1 MAKKKQE
8 IVETTPETMS
18 RGDRKRAEKL
28 RKKQEAQQRAKE
40 LRAQQKKK
48 VAKQET
54 AKTLQATIPYRK
66 AYSNGIIETAK
77 GIYTKSY
84 LLKDVNYQAAKLE
97 AQHTMFQKYAELLNT
112 FDASMTFQI
121 SVNNRNIDIEQFKE
135 NTLIELQ
142 EDGLNVYRNEYND
155 MLVDK
160 MAEGK
165 NNMVRDKYLT
175 VSTPAESY
183 KAACNIFS
191 RLDTE
196 ITSATKKIGGSEATP
211 LSTLERLEII
221 HNLLNIGKENEFEAN
236 KEDPEMW
243 LRNLTMRGLDTK
255 DIVVPSGIE
264 FQKNHMIIGDKYAR
278 VLYLKELP
286 NFMPDVIISE
296 LTDCDHNMITSMDI
310 AIVPQDKAIKI
321 VKSQMVNIG
330 ANIVDRQKK
339 AVKSG
344 YDPSLTSPDLMKAQE
359 EANELLDQLTTKDQK
374 MFQMTLVIMHFAD
387 SLEQLDKDTASIQAV
402 GRKYSCE
409 IKSLFSQ
416 QELGFKSVLPV
427 CYNQLL
433 LKRTLT
439 TASTAVF
446 MPFTSQELN
455 QKHGHYYGLNAIS
468 RNMILFN
475 RESCKNGNGF
485 ILGTPG
491 CVDKDTEFFN
501 GKEWKSIADYVEGE
515 KVLQFDTET
524 GIASLVLPERY
535 IKAPC
540 DKMYHF
546 ETKYG
551 INQTLSGEH
560 RVIYY
565 KRYPKT
571 NTYSSAMEMSAA
583 ELAEVQNKGEF
594 RGKFKTDFKYN
605 GPGIELSDGE
615 LKIMLAVICD
625 GSFNKN
631 NPKSFNCVVRLKKD
645 RKKKELFKLLSENHV
660 EFRVHEDLKGYT
672 QFSFKAPKREKDFLP
687 YWYNCSA
694 DQLKLICDNILQWD
708 GSIDRKGRRTFS
720 TTVKSIADFVQFA
733 FSSCGYRATVYEKNR
748 DGEHY
753 ITNGKTYVRKHTEY
767 TVCISD
773 NVMVGMEWH
782 NDGRETNVIVEEVTP
797 VDGMKYCF
805 TVPTHALVLRR
816 NGKIFITGNS
826 GKSFTS
832 KQNMVN
838 IILGTD
844 DDIIIIDPENEYSPL
859 IELLGGEVISIDAGG
874 ANHINPFDMD
884 AAYAGEKGKNPLVL
898 KTDFIISLCDTVGG
912 GYAGLTPS
920 QMSIIDRCVR
930 AVYSEYL
937 ASEYIDENG
946 EKCYDASKTPTL
958 LEFQQLLASQKD
970 REAKEIA
977 LALELYTSGSLDNF
991 AHKTNVDVNNR
1002 FLAYNLR
1009 DVGDNM
1015 MNMAMLTVTNTIWNR
1030 ILKNHRLGKKT
1041 WVFVDEAHLLF
1052 ANRTS
1057 ATFMKTLYKRSRK
1070 FNGYITS
1077 ITQNVTDILDNPI
1090 CKTMI
1095 GNSEFLILLNQSADD
1110 RDRLAEQLSLS
1121 ETQLDFITS
1130 ANPGEGL
1137 LINSPTIIPFINK
1150 FPQDTQ
1156 LYRAMT
1162 TKPSDIAKYKAE
1174 KAAVELEEED
1184 DVDEE

>member
-8 IVETTPETMS
+8 IVETIPETMS

-48 VAKQET
+48 VVKQET

-112 FDASMTFQI
+112 FDSSMTFQI

-142 EDGLNVYRNEYND
+142 DDELNPYRHEYND

-243 LRNLTMRGLDTK
+243 LKNLTMRGLDTK

-416 QELGFKSVLPV
+416 QELGFKSVLPL

-501 GKEWKSIADYVEGE
+501 GKEWKSIADYTKED
-515 KVLQFDTET
+515 KVLQFDIHKDKAT
-524 GIASLVLPERY
+524 LVYPLRY

-546 ETKYG
+546 ENKYLD
-551 INQTLSGEH
+551 QTLSAEH
-560 RVIYY
+560 RVILFD
-565 KRYPKT
+565 KS
-571 NTYSSAMEMSAA
+571 NNSIEMSA
-583 ELAEVQNKGEF
+583 EEF
-594 RGKFKTDFKYN
+594 IIAHKRGLLEGYGIRIDHKTHSFA
-605 GPGIELSDGE
+605 
-615 LKIMLAVICD
+615 KIL
-625 GSFNKN
+625 
-631 NPKSFNCVVRLKKD
+631 P
-645 RKKKELFKLLSENHV
+645 
-660 EFRVHEDLKGYT
+660 DL
-672 QFSFKAPKREKDFLP
+672 E
-687 YWYNCSA
+687 
-694 DQLKLICDNILQWD
+694 I
-708 GSIDRKGRRTFS
+708 
-720 TTVKSIADFVQFA
+720 
-733 FSSCGYRATVYEKNR
+733 
-748 DGEHY
+748 
-753 ITNGKTYVRKHTEY
+753 
-767 TVCISD
+767 
-773 NVMVGMEWH
+773 
-782 NDGRETNVIVEEVTP
+782 EEVTP

-826 GKSFTS
+826 GKSFTA

-838 IILGTD
+838 IILGTN

-859 IELLGGEVISIDAGG
+859 IELFGGEVISIDAGG

-1030 ILKNHRLGKKT
+1030 ILKNSRLGKKT

-1070 FNGYITS
+1070 FNGYITC

-1162 TKPSDIAKYKAE
+1162 TKPSDIAKYRAE
-1174 KAAVELEEED
+1174 KAGEPVEED
-1184 DVDEE
+1184 EE

>member
-66 AYSNGIIETAK
+66 AYLNGIIETAK

-112 FDASMTFQI
+112 FDSSMTFQI

-264 FQKNHMIIGDKYAR
+264 FQKNHMVIGDKYAR
-278 VLYLKELP
+278 ALYLKELP

-387 SLEQLDKDTASIQAV
+387 NLEKLDKDTASIQAV

-546 ETKYG
+546 ETGYG
-551 INQTLSGEH
+551 LNMMLSPEH
-560 RVIYY
+560 RVLY
-565 KRYPKT
+565 KTYLHRSKT
-571 NTYSSAMEMSAA
+571 FSAMKEMSAEEIA
-583 ELAEVQNKGEF
+583 RQLDERPFHGRIPTAF
-594 RGKFKTDFKYN
+594 DYS
-605 GPGIELSDGE
+605 GPGIDLSDSE
-615 LKIMLAVICD
+615 IKVMLAVICE
-625 GSFNKN
+625 GHFLTHYPTSKH
-631 NPKSFNCVVRLKKD
+631 CTVALKKE
-645 RKKKELFKLLSENHV
+645 RKIEEMRKVLTEWGEP
-660 EFRVHEDLKGYT
+660 FRESKVRDGYT
-672 QFSFKAPKREKDFLP
+672 NFYFYAPCREKEFLP
-687 YWYNCSA
+687 YWYNCNKH
-694 DQLKLICDNILQWD
+694 QLQLVCDNILKWD
-708 GSIDRKGRRTFS
+708 GC
-720 TTVKSIADFVQFA
+720 TTRGKEFDTSVKATADFVQFA
-733 FSSCGYRATVYEKNR
+733 FSACGYRATITCTDRRGQVHIL
-748 DGEHY
+748 DG
-753 ITNGKTYVRKHTEY
+753 KKYVRQSDEY
-767 TVCISD
+767 RVHISNLALSGMVYKD
-773 NVMVGMEWH
+773 DDGNNLNVAL
-782 NDGRETNVIVEEVTP
+782 EVVP
-797 VDGMKYCF
+797 EDGMKYCF

-816 NGKIFITGNS
+816 NDRIFVTGNS

-1162 TKPSDIAKYKAE
+1162 TKPSDIAKYRAE
-1174 KAAVELEEED
+1174 SAGVSVEED
-1184 DVDEE
+1184 EE